1 MNTSLKI
8 HLYCLLFFEYLPNL
22 KALIFSLILTPF
34 NFIACSIASA
44 LTGINPDWY
53 ALPTINIF
61 DKIESPNILL
71 AILLEGKKIISVRY
85 MSYQEAE
92 ENGLDN
98 RPVSFKLDSGEIVV
112 VQSYDEGN
120 NGGSL
125 CIIKKGKVSILPT
138 I

>member
-1 MNTSLKI
+1 MIDKKLEDKWN
-8 HLYCLLFFEYLPNL
+8 E
-22 KALIFSLILTPF
+22 KARE
-34 NFIACSIASA
+34 A
-44 LTGINPDWY
+44 
-53 ALPTINIF
+53 
-61 DKIESPNILL
+61 
-71 AILLEGKKIISVRY
+71 LEGKKIISVRY

-112 VQSYDEGN
+112 VQSDDEGN

-125 CIIKKGKVSILPT
+125 CIIKKGKVSILPA